1 MKKLAAILLIA
12 VLIIMPLFA
21 SGKKQSQSENE
32 FAYLVGYA
40 TAKNL
45 GDQYKAMFGEESLRY
60 ALKALIKGVNAYR
73 DGKTVD
79 SAEYQRI
86 QDAFQLKVQLTNEEK
101 KNINLKVAEEFLE
114 KNKLDERVTETET
127 GLQYMV
133 LKEGDGEP
141 VGDNTIVK
149 TSYKMIAGT
158 DYANVVDEGKGIIFD
173 INGLIAGAREGIKL
187 MNVGS
192 KYRLYIHPSLGY
204 GEYGAGDQ
212 IPPNSLLIF
221 DVTVDEIIK

>member
-1 MKKLAAILLIA
+1 
-12 VLIIMPLFA
+12 
-21 SGKKQSQSENE
+21 
-32 FAYLVGYA
+32 
-40 TAKNL
+40 
-45 GDQYKAMFGEESLRY
+45 
-60 ALKALIKGVNAYR
+60 
-73 DGKTVD
+73 
-79 SAEYQRI
+79 
-86 QDAFQLKVQLTNEEK
+86 
-101 KNINLKVAEEFLE
+101 
-114 KNKLDERVTETET
+114 
-127 GLQYMV
+127 MV

-158 DYANVVDEGKGIIFD
+158 DYANVVDEGKDIIFD

-204 GEYGAGDQ
+204 GEYGAGDR

-221 DVTVDEIIK
+221 DVTVDEIME